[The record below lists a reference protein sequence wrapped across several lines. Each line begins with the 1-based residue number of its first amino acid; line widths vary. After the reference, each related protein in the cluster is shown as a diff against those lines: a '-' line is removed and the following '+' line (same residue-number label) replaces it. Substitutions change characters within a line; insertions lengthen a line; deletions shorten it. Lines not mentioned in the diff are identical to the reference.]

1 MELRELATSSSE
13 WMRGDGP
20 QAGVVISTRVR
31 VARNV
36 AGYPFLKRMTPEQR
50 HDVQEQIRGVE
61 TELGLLGE
69 PVFMPLDTASEL
81 DRQFLIERH
90 LISRELAGN
99 DGPRAV
105 MFSPNETIS
114 LMINEEDH
122 LRLQVLRSGLQ
133 LEDTWQQASGLDDEL
148 ERRLDFAFSSRLG
161 YLTACPTN
169 VGTGLRVS
177 VMMHLPALVITRQI
191 EKVFQA
197 IARMRLAVRGLY
209 GEGTQASGDFYQ
221 ISNQVTLGRSEE
233 EILETLSLTIP
244 RIIDYENKAREALLR
259 ESSSL
264 LEDRIWRAVG
274 ILTHARR
281 ISSEETMTLLSA
293 LRMGLNLRL
302 VKGLEVSTINKL
314 FIDTQPGHLQM
325 VSGRELSQEQRDVL
339 RANQVREI
347 MKIGENGN

>member
-1 MELRELATSSSE
+1 ML
-13 WMRGDGP
+13 
-20 QAGVVISTRVR
+20 
-31 VARNV
+31 
-36 AGYPFLKRMTPEQR
+36 
-50 HDVQEQIRGVE
+50 
-61 TELGLLGE
+61 
-69 PVFMPLDTASEL
+69 
-81 DRQFLIERH
+81 
-90 LISRELAGN
+90 
-99 DGPRAV
+99 
-105 MFSPNETIS
+105 FSPNEAES

-133 LEDTWQQASGLDDEL
+133 LEETWQQASRLDDQL
-148 ERRLDFAFSSRLG
+148 EQKLDFAFSSRLG

-244 RIIDYENKAREALLR
+244 RIIDYENKAREALMR
-259 ESSSL
+259 ESASL
-264 LEDRIWRAVG
+264 LEDRIWRALG

-293 LRMGLNLRL
+293 VRMGLHLKR
-302 VKGLEVSTINKL
+302 VKGLDVSLINKL
-314 FIDTQPGHLQM
+314 FVDTLPGHLQM
-325 VSGRELSQEQRDVL
+325 LSGKELSQEQRDVM
-339 RANQVREI
+339 RATQIRDLLTPGGSKN
-347 MKIGENGN
+347 